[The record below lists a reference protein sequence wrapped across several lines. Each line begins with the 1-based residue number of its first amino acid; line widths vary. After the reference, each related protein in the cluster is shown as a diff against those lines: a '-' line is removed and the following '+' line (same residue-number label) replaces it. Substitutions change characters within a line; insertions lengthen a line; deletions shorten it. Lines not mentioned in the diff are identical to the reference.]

1 MDPGRLTAL
10 LRGEAEDMYGEA
22 AVTGTLALA
31 LKALGSADTIEA
43 AEALARAMWTA
54 RSRLQAVA

>member
-10 LRGEAEDMYGEA
+10 LRGEIEDAYGEA
-22 AVTGTLALA
+22 AVTGTLAIA
-31 LKALGSADTIEA
+31 LKALGNADSIEG
-43 AEALARAMWTA
+43 AEAQARAMWSG